1 MVQQEPWTVTRPSD
15 AFTMKYHSPLCAV
28 VYRSTAVRA
37 FSAVQL
43 DQLALASQA
52 RNRCESITGVMVYD
66 DKHFFQWLEGPVD
79 SVDRVMES
87 IKNDSRHI
95 DIDILDK
102 QAIDHRSFSGWSM
115 KLATSGRDLSSW
127 HSGIMSLPRD
137 VVEDLRDHPGSAA
150 KILLKMVPVSLEGTP
165 AKDAVQDAASQVR
178 LKQSTAALLKSVII
192 STVIPELVRQYA
204 GRDATRLPP
213 ALLPEAAELAD
224 LLIQPDQSAA
234 LELITQL
241 RQAYDLVSPLYVS
254 LFEPAARRLG
264 DLWGEDICTE
274 WDVTLGLSRLQ
285 TAVRLIAAKAEH
297 LSPMGISQPLVL
309 IVPEPGELHRLGATM
324 DTSVLSTAG
333 WQPRSEFPAD
343 DHALEDLIS
352 AQWFDVLDLS
362 LSSAFRREHWL
373 PRINKTILGARRA
386 SLNPALIVL
395 VGGRVFVEQK
405 GALATTGAD
414 LASKTAF
421 NVDHLILEKMQFMR
435 GEGVSAPGVERGAE
449 HRARRRKRIS
459 RTSRKFQPSQPALTH
474 PVESADLPFEF
485 ERQSAGSM
493 TLAIE

>member
-1 MVQQEPWTVTRPSD
+1 MVQQEPWTVTRSCD
-15 AFTMKYHSPLCAV
+15 ALTTQYDQALCV
-28 VYRSTAVRA
+28 VVCRSTAVRDL
-37 FSAVQL
+37 SAVQL

-87 IKNDSRHI
+87 IKNDSRHV
-95 DIDILDK
+95 DIDILDR
-102 QAIDHRSFSGWSM
+102 QTIDHRSFSGWSM

-127 HSGIMSLPRD
+127 HSGIVAPPRD
-137 VVEDLRDHPGSAA
+137 VVEGLRDHPGCAA
-150 KILLKMVPVSLEGTP
+150 KILLKMVPVSLDGAP
-165 AKDAVQDAASQVR
+165 AEDAMQQAVSQAR
-178 LKQSTAALLKSVII
+178 LKQSTASLLKSVII

-213 ALLPEAAELAD
+213 PLLAEAAELAD
-224 LLIQPDQSAA
+224 LLIQPDQNAA

-241 RQAYDLVSPLYVS
+241 RQAYGLVSPLYGS

-297 LSPMGISQPLVL
+297 LSPMGISQPMVL
-309 IVPEPGELHRLGATM
+309 IVPEPGELHGIGAAM

-333 WQPRSEFPAD
+333 WQPQSEFPAD

-405 GALATTGAD
+405 GALATAGAD

-435 GEGVSAPGVERGAE
+435 GEGACTPGVEEGDE
-449 HRARRRKRIS
+449 HRASGRKRFS
-459 RTSRKFQPSQPALTH
+459 RTSRKFQPSRPALT
-474 PVESADLPFEF
+474 PDDSADLAFEF
-485 ERQSAGSM
+485 DRKSTGSI
-493 TLAIE
+493 TLSGE